1 MLKESILTYVNQFK
15 YTALATSSLEHKPE
29 AAIVGFVFTWDFEIV
44 FDTATDS
51 RKHANLQL
59 NPDVAFVFGGE
70 ESEITVQYEGTAQEL
85 KGPELVYY
93 KQLYFDKFPDGRERE
108 KQWNIAYYLVRPTR
122 IRYSNFGISPANIEE
137 IHF

>member
-1 MLKESILTYVNQFK
+1 
-15 YTALATSSLEHKPE
+15 
-29 AAIVGFVFTWDFEIV
+29 V
-44 FDTATDS
+44 FDTTTDS
-51 RKHANLQL
+51 RKHTNLQS

-108 KQWNIAYYLVRPTR
+108 KQ
-122 IRYSNFGISPANIEE
+122 
-137 IHF
+137 